1 MCKLAFKKKMIDLME
16 NQKKT
21 RFKEIVQQVIDGK
34 SKLAESK
41 DIDSICPDC
50 FVAKIE
56 IEFFNNIG
64 HIKYIENSIKEKENR
79 FELNKKLEKE
89 DCPVIAIILESPH
102 IDEYDEDDKKISPLK
117 NPSSSC
123 ILSEYLTQNLFH
135 YITAVSVQGNV
146 YSTAK
151 HDIENGIYRIK
162 LVNAIQFQCSLGQD
176 LTDKDNQEVKN
187 EILEECLN
195 EDLFQKD
202 FIERIK
208 EASIIINCC
217 TGQKNGR
224 IDGAQKQVQN
234 LIDSNYPSK
243 LRLYGYHPSS
253 LHFLRGF
260 KIVV

>member
-1 MCKLAFKKKMIDLME
+1 MVNLLRMKIIDLIETEKKEKFKKIAE
-16 NQKKT
+16 QI
-21 RFKEIVQQVIDGK
+21 IVNRRSNLKVEEK
-34 SKLAESK
+34 RK
-41 DIDSICPDC
+41 CPDC

-89 DCPVIAIILESPH
+89 DCPVIAIVLESPH
-102 IDEYDEDDKKISPLK
+102 VDEYDKDDQEISPLK
-117 NPSSSC
+117 NPFSSST
-123 ILSEYLTQNLFH
+123 LSDYLIQNLFH
-135 YITAVSVQGNV
+135 YITAISVQGKV

-151 HDIENGIYRIK
+151 HDIKNGIYRIK
-162 LVNAIQFQCSLGQD
+162 LVNAIQFQCSLGQN
-176 LTDKDNQEVKN
+176 LTNKNNQKVKN
-187 EILEECLN
+187 EILENCLS

-253 LHFLRGF
+253 LHFLKGF